1 MLTIGELKIPHPFAQ
16 AALSGY
22 SDLPMRRVARRHGAA
37 YAVGQVVLGRNVTHA
52 SDWQR
57 RVLQVPADDH
67 PVGAQLMGADPR
79 EFGPAARALADAGYD
94 VIDINFGCPVH
105 KVVRRCRGGWL
116 LADPPVALEIVE
128 RVLDA
133 LGGDRPVTVKMR
145 RGLDDSGQSERRFFT
160 ILDGVFAR
168 GAAAVTV
175 HARTVQQRYAGRS
188 AWGFLRRVKR
198 HVGDRVVLGSGDLFR
213 AADAVAMLRI
223 TGVDGVSLAR
233 GAIGNPWI
241 FRDCLA
247 LQAGRPL
254 PPPPSMAE
262 LRETLWSHFR
272 EAAAFYGPR
281 DGGMIMRR
289 HAMRYSRFH
298 TMPRK
303 VREAFNAMKQADAF
317 ATLLD
322 AWFPPDEAQGASG
335 RGPVAP
341 TRTRVEGAAG

>member
-1 MLTIGELKIPHPFAQ
+1 VLTIGPVHLAHPFTQ

-37 YAVGQVVLGRNVTHA
+37 YALGQVALGRNIAHA

-57 RVLQVPADDH
+57 RLLHVPADDH
-67 PVGAQLMGADPR
+67 PVGAQLMGSDPR

-116 LADPPVALEIVE
+116 LADPPVALEIVQ

-133 LGGDRPVTVKMR
+133 VGGQRPVTVKMR
-145 RGLDDSGQSERRFFT
+145 CGLDDTPDSERRFFT
-160 ILDGVFAR
+160 ILEGVFDR

-175 HARTVQQRYAGRS
+175 HGRTVRQRYAGPS
-188 AWGFLRRVKR
+188 AWGFLGRVKR
-198 HVGDRVVLGSGDLFR
+198 HVGDRVILGSGDLLR
-213 AADAVAMLRI
+213 PADAVAMLRT

-241 FRDCLA
+241 FRECVA
-247 LQAGRPL
+247 LWAGLPQ
-254 PPPPSMAE
+254 PPPPSPAE
-262 LRETLWSHFR
+262 LYATVRDHFR
-272 EAAAFYGPR
+272 EAVECYGPGH
-281 DGGMIMRR
+281 GGMIMRR

-298 TMPRK
+298 PSPRK
-303 VREAFNAMKQADAF
+303 ARAAFNAMKEPGAF
-317 ATLLD
+317 AALLD
-322 AWFPPDEAQGASG
+322 TWFAPP
-335 RGPVAP
+335 GP
-341 TRTRVEGAAG
+341 